1 MKPGNIECCKTDA
14 SLYIIGH
21 EHFNKSLTL
30 DVENRL
36 MHYLMS
42 VDKVR
47 PGTQWKRKSPE
58 AVIIHLQEFE
68 GIFQKN
74 LDRAYMSRMKNF
86 FQMKIS

>member
-1 MKPGNIECCKTDA
+1 MRPGNIECCKTDA

-47 PGTQWKRKSPE
+47 PGSQWKRKSSE
-58 AVIIHLQEFE
+58 TVIIHLQEFE
-68 GIFQKN
+68 EIFQKIWTE
-74 LDRAYMSRMKNF
+74 LT
-86 FQMKIS
+86 